1 MEFAAVAMGVVA
13 ALAGLII
20 VLVVLTRVVHVRPR
34 RLLEHG
40 LISSRGVAWLAL
52 GVVSMAVFGLLHIS
66 PLIPLPVA
74 LVGVFLL
81 IRDAHRGSRKD
92 T

>member
-1 MEFAAVAMGVVA
+1 MEFAAAAVGVVA

-20 VLVVLTRVVHVRPR
+20 VLVVLTRVVHVR
-34 RLLEHG
+34 LLEHG

-52 GVVSMAVFGLLHIS
+52 GVASMAVFGLLHIS

-81 IRDAHRGSRKD
+81 VRDAHRGSRKD
-92 T
+92 N